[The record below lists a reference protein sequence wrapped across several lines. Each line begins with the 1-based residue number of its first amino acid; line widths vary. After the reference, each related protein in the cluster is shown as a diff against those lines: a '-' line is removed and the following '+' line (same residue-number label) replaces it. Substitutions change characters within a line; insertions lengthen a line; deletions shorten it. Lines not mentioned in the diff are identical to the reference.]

1 MFTIFKNYRKAAS
14 GLLLTTLAFTAV
26 SLIHPAQGGQAS
38 YVAHEGDKFASPAE
52 AWKAIQSAMTEIESL
67 IAAKNLKPVHEAA
80 EKVNAG
86 LGYIKDHPAEGS
98 DKARLEGAVKNAL
111 AASDKLHDA
120 ADAGDQA
127 KTEAA
132 LKTLKATLTV
142 VEKQVVAK

>member
-1 MFTIFKNYRKAAS
+1 MTNILKCYRKAVS
-14 GLLLTTLAFTAV
+14 TLIVSSILLSPLLIVPSV
-26 SLIHPAQGGQAS
+26 SAGQVS
-38 YVAHEGDKFASPAE
+38 PVSHEGDKFTSPAE

-132 LKTLKATLTV
+132 FKTLKATLTI
-142 VEKQVVAK
+142 VEKQIGAK